1 MERVNPSSRQQT
13 RYQHGQLSENWTR
26 RRKLLEKFHYK
37 AVIGY
42 EDHGDYMEIFVV
54 NLLDDQMY
62 TMVTSHI
69 RPENLRAWKEGS
81 LIQNAMPKATR
92 DEREMLMTGI
102 DLDTWNREF
111 NEEDQPNG
119 Q

>member
-1 MERVNPSSRQQT
+1 M
-13 RYQHGQLSENWTR
+13 
-26 RRKLLEKFHYK
+26 LEKFHYK

-42 EDHGDYMEIFVV
+42 EDYGDYMEIFVV

>member
-1 MERVNPSSRQQT
+1 M
-13 RYQHGQLSENWTR
+13 
-26 RRKLLEKFHYK
+26 LEKFHYK

-42 EDHGDYMEIFVV
+42 EDHGDYMEIFV
-54 NLLDDQMY
+54 
-62 TMVTSHI
+62 
-69 RPENLRAWKEGS
+69 S

>member
-1 MERVNPSSRQQT
+1 MGNNKRT
-13 RYQHGQLSENWTR
+13 GQGE
-26 RRKLLEKFHYK
+26 KMLEDFKFK
-37 AVIGY
+37 SVIGY
-42 EDHGDYMEIFVV
+42 EDYGTHMEIFVV

-62 TMVTSHI
+62 TLVTPRI

-81 LIQNAMPKATR
+81 LIQNAMPRATQ
-92 DEREMLMTGI
+92 DEREMLLTGI

-111 NEEDQPNG
+111 DEEEYTNG